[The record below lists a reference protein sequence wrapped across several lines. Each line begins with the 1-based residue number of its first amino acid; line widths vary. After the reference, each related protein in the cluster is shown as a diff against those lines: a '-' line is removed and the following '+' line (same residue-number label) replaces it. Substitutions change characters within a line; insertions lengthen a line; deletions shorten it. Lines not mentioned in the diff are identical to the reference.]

1 MIENKN
7 DASSN
12 RERGKIFYKR
22 IDRRSKV
29 MVLLVR

>member
-1 MIENKN
+1 MMNTSLT
-7 DASSN
+7 SSN

-29 MVLLVR
+29 VVLLVG